1 LMEKPVIAT
10 RVGGIPELMI
20 DGETGFLVNQG
31 DHEDLI
37 QKIQL
42 LFNDQGMRKNM
53 GVLGRKFVEKNF
65 SWDNIAKQ
73 FKIIANQYVT

>member
-1 LMEKPVIAT
+1 MEKPVIAT